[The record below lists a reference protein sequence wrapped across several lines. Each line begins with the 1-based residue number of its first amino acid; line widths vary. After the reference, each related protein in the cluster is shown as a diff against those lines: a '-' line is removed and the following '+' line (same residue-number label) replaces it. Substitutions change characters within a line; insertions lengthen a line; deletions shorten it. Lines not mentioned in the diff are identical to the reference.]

1 MRLRPLL
8 LATALLGAPIVVHA
22 APANPLPAGPV
33 KTAPAAAGALTLERV
48 FASPSLN
55 GPSPRGVK
63 LSPDGRYLTLLRNRT
78 DDRER
83 FDLWGFD
90 RKTGKW
96 SMLVDSLKLSSG
108 RVLSEAEKMQ
118 RERQRIGDLKGIVAY
133 DWASDGKSVLVPL
146 DGELLLAGLDGTVR
160 KIAGTTGGELNP
172 RLGPKGQHI
181 AFVRDRRLWVGSV
194 AGQGMPVA
202 ISPEESADTVHW
214 GEAEF
219 VAQEELARM
228 TGFWW
233 APDEK
238 RLAVERF
245 DEANVGVVTRA
256 AIGADGTKTFDQR
269 YPAAGGAN
277 ADVSLWLMDADG
289 GHRVRVDLGP
299 DKDIYLGRVDWAPD
313 GKTVYVQ
320 RLDRAQTRLDMLA
333 VDPATGTARVLF
345 TETAHDKS
353 WINLSS
359 NYRFLDDGSLIW
371 WSERDGFGHLYR
383 FTPGAN
389 GGTWQQL
396 TQGPWAVT
404 DLVGVDQK
412 AGRVYFAGTRDDV
425 LAGQVYALS
434 LKTPAKVERL
444 TDLAFANSASMD
456 GKGQALIVTRSG
468 DAQPPQSYLADG
480 AGKRLAWIEENRL
493 DAGHAYA
500 PYLAAHRPATFGTI
514 PAADGTPLHYM
525 MMTPPMEPGKRYP
538 VFTYHYGGPTAN
550 VVHKGWQGA
559 LAQAIVAKGY
569 IYFALDNR
577 GSENRGVD
585 FASKIW
591 HAMGTVEVEDQ
602 LAGAQWLKQQP
613 FVDPARVS
621 TFGWSY
627 GGYMTVKMLQ
637 AHPGVWAAG
646 IAVAPVTKWE
656 LYDTA
661 YTERYLGNPKAV
673 PEVYKAAG
681 ALENSAK
688 LKDPLLL
695 VHGMADDNVVFEN
708 SSALIAKMQGEAVP
722 FEMMLYPGY
731 THRISG
737 PKVSQHLYET
747 MFRFLDRNGAGT
759 GETGTGKPATGK

>member
-1 MRLRPLL
+1 MRFRLL
-8 LATALLGAPIVVHA
+8 LLSGALACAPAFAPSALAGDAPVTGSVARQA
-22 APANPLPAGPV
+22 AP
-33 KTAPAAAGALTLERV
+33 LTLERV

-55 GPSPRGVK
+55 GPTPRGVQ
-63 LSPDGRYLTLLRNRT
+63 LSPDGRYLTLLKNRA

-118 RERQRIGDLKGIVAY
+118 RERQRIGDLKGIVSY
-133 DWASDGKSVLVPL
+133 DWASDSKAVLVPL
-146 DGELLLAGLDGTVR
+146 DGDLLLAGLDGTVR

-172 RLGPKGQHI
+172 RLGPEGQSI
-181 AFVRDRRLWVGSV
+181 AFVRDRRLWV
-194 AGQGMPVA
+194 APVDGKSAPRA
-202 ISPEESADTVHW
+202 ISPEETAGTVHW

-228 TGFWW
+228 NGFWW

-245 DEANVGVVTRA
+245 DEAAVGVVTRA
-256 AIGADGTKTFDQR
+256 AIGADGTRTFDQR

-289 GHRVRVDLGP
+289 NHRVAVDLGS
-299 DKDIYLGRVDWAPD
+299 DKDIYLGRVDWARD
-313 GKTVYVQ
+313 GKTLYVQ

-333 VDPATGTARVLF
+333 VDPATGKARVLF
-345 TETAHDKS
+345 TEQAREKS

-383 FTPGAN
+383 FKPN
-389 GGTWQQL
+389 GGDAQWQQL
-396 TQGPWAVT
+396 TKGDWAVT

-412 AGRVYFAGTRDDV
+412 AGRVVFAATRDDV

-434 LKTPAKVERL
+434 LKAPDKIERL
-444 TDLAFANSASMD
+444 TDAAFDNKASMD
-456 GKGQALIVTRSG
+456 SKGQTLIVTRSA
-468 DAQPPQSYLADG
+468 DAQPPQSYLAD
-480 AGKRLAWIEENRL
+480 ATGKRLAWIEENKV
-493 DAGHAYA
+493 DAGHPYA

-514 PAADGTPLHYM
+514 AAADGTPLHYM
-525 MMTPPMEPGKRYP
+525 MITPPLVPGKRYP
-538 VFTYHYGGPTAN
+538 VFAYHYGGPTAN

-559 LAQAIVAKGY
+559 LAEAIVAKGY

-585 FASKIW
+585 FASAIW

-602 LAGAQWLKQQP
+602 LAGAQWLKTQP
-613 FVDPARVS
+613 YVDPKRVS

-627 GGYMTVKMLQ
+627 GGYMTVKMLE

-661 YTERYLGNPKAV
+661 YTERYLGNPKQV

-681 ALENSAK
+681 ALERTSQIR
-688 LKDPLLL
+688 DPLLL

-708 SSALIAKMQGEAVP
+708 STALIAKMQGEAVP

-759 GETGTGKPATGK
+759 GK